1 MQIRPPKDREHMTTR
16 AKRPRRS
23 WGKILRMRSGR
34 YQAGYNGPDLARH
47 YAPATFTS
55 RMDAEHWLAA
65 ERRLIERD
73 EWTPPAHCAQAQ
85 TSSAARVVANTPPAG
100 SSSAT

>member
-1 MQIRPPKDREHMTTR
+1 VTKQRH
-16 AKRPRRS
+16 PRRS

-55 RMDAEHWLAA
+55 RMDAEAWLAI
-65 ERRLIERD
+65 ERRLIERE
-73 EWTPPAHCAQAQ
+73 EWTPGWP
-85 TSSAARVVANTPPAG
+85 VADPRR
-100 SSSAT
+100 